1 MSKRIDDAA
10 RFIAPWEGFRSCPY
24 QDSGGVWTRG
34 YGTTTWIG
42 PGSPCVTHE
51 RAERELADDLRG
63 FAHELD
69 RLVKVPLTRR
79 EEIACLSFM
88 YNVGVSGFRK
98 SSFLRYL
105 NRGKRRK
112 ASNRLLLWVRDAYGN
127 VLLGL
132 LRRRRAE
139 RWLMRHPRK
148 SPKHSS

>member
-1 MSKRIDDAA
+1 MSKRVNDAA

-24 QDSGGVWTRG
+24 RDSGGVWTRG
-34 YGTTTWIG
+34 YGETKGIG
-42 PGSPCVTHE
+42 PKSECVSEE
-51 RAERELADDLRG
+51 RAEKELAERLRE
-63 FAHELD
+63 FARNMD

-88 YNVGVSGFRK
+88 YNVGVGGFTE

-105 NRGKRRK
+105 NKNKRRK
-112 ASNRLLLWVRDAYGN
+112 ASNRLLLWVKDANGN

-148 SPKHSS
+148 NFKRW

>member
-24 QDSGGVWTRG
+24 RDSGGIWTRG
-34 YGTTTWIG
+34 YGETAGIG
-42 PGSPCVTHE
+42 PASKCISQEV
-51 RAERELADDLRG
+51 AEQNLAANLRD
-63 FAHELD
+63 FAKEMD

-79 EEIACLSFM
+79 EEIACMSFM
-88 YNVGVSGFRK
+88 YNVGTDGFK
-98 SSFLRYL
+98 ESSFLKYL

-112 ASNRLLLWVRDAYGN
+112 ASNRLLLWVRDANGN

-148 SPKHSS
+148 NVKQQ